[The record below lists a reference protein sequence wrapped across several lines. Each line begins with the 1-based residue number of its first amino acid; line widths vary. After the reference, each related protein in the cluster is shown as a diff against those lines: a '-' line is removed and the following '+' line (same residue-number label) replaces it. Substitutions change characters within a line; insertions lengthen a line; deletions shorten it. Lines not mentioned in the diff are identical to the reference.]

1 LSNEEI
7 DLSDKQRWP
16 ATIARKVADELAAE
30 LTPRCEQVCVAGSLR
45 RGKADV
51 GDIEILYV
59 PRLGQVRMPGELF
72 PRNGSLADELIEQW
86 LTRRVL
92 TKRPNVNG
100 ATTWGAQNKLA
111 VHAASGVPV
120 DLFATT
126 AACWFVALVVRTGP
140 KESNTA
146 LAASALRR
154 GMQLHAY
161 GVLEVTATG
170 EQIIPQSERE
180 VFERLG
186 VPYREPAQ
194 R

>member
-1 LSNEEI
+1 MSN
-7 DLSDKQRWP
+7 KPRFP
-16 ATIARKVADELAAE
+16 ATIARKVADE

-45 RGKADV
+45 RGKAEV

-72 PRNGSLADELIEQW
+72 PRSGSLADELIEQW

-100 ATTWGAQNKLA
+100 TTTWGAQNKLA
-111 VHAASGVPV
+111 VHAASSVLV

-126 AACWFVALVVRTGP
+126 AACWFVALVVSTGP

-146 LAASALRR
+146 LAASAQRR

-186 VPYREPAQ
+186 LPYREPAQ

>member
-1 LSNEEI
+1 M
-7 DLSDKQRWP
+7 SDKPCWP
-16 ATIARKVADELAAE
+16 ATIARKVADEVAAE
-30 LTPRCEQVCVAGSLR
+30 LAPRCKRIEVAGSLR
-45 RGKADV
+45 HGKSEV

-72 PRNGSLADELIEQW
+72 LRSGSLPDELIEQW

-100 ATTWGAQNKLA
+100 ATTWGGQNKLA
-111 VHAASGVPV
+111 VHATSGVPV

-126 AACWFVALVVRTGP
+126 MPYWFVALVVRTGP

-170 EQIIPQSERE
+170 EHIIPQSERE
-180 VFERLG
+180 VFDRLG